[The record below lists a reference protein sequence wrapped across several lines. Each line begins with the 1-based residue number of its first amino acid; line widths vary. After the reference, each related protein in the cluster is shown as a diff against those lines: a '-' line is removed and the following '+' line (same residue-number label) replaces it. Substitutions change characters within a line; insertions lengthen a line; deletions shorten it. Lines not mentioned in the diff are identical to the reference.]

1 VVSGNCDFRTPGCV
15 AKDNVASGLVV
26 HFEARLPKRGYYFT

>member
-1 VVSGNCDFRTPGCV
+1 V
-15 AKDNVASGLVV
+15 AKNNVASGLVV

>member
-1 VVSGNCDFRTPGCV
+1 V